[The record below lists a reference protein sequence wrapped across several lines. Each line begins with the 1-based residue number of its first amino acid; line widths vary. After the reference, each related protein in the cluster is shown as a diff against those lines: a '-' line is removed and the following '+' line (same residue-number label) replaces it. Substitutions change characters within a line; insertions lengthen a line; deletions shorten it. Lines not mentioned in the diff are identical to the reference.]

1 MSIKISII
9 IPVYNTGEILR
20 RTINNVLNQTMRDFE
35 LILVNDGST
44 DNSLSICNEYSKK
57 DSRIV
62 VINKKNSG
70 ICNSRNRGIKEAKGE
85 YIAFLDHD
93 DEVDCHLLEDNYIL
107 AKKYNA
113 DIVKFG
119 YEYIY
124 CLKNKYIRKKSSNK
138 IDNLLVLD
146 KNKIMNTYMNLNK
159 NRILVYIWDGLYKK
173 SFLESNKILFDSR
186 YTVGREDIA
195 FNILCYMHVSKL
207 IFNPKVYYKYYAYE
221 ISTYNGMKKEKY
233 IQYCEDVLANF
244 QLEKIL
250 LKKIICLDGY
260 YEYRYLKQVMEI
272 IGFLLEHV
280 NNVSLKEI
288 QYYLNIF
295 SKKHI
300 IKKDILKK
308 GFKWLNTKQKIFL
321 ILFYLKKNLAI
332 AILIKL
338 YALLIK

>member
-1 MSIKISII
+1 MSIKVSII

-20 RTINNVLNQTMRDFE
+20 RTINNVLNQTMKDFE

-57 DSRIV
+57 DARIV

-70 ICNSRNRGIKEAKGE
+70 ICNSRNRGIKEARGE

-93 DEVDCHLLEDNYIL
+93 DEVECHLLEDNYIL

-119 YEYIY
+119 YEYIHR
-124 CLKNKYIRKKSSNK
+124 LKNKDIRKKSYNK
-138 IDNLLVLD
+138 INNLLVLD
-146 KNKIMNTYMNLNK
+146 KNKIMNTYMMLSE

-195 FNILCYMHVSKL
+195 FNILCYMHVNKL
-207 IFNPKVYYKYYAYE
+207 IFNPKIYYKYYVYE
-221 ISTYNGMKKEKY
+221 SSTYKGMKKEKY

-244 QLEKIL
+244 QLEKNL
-250 LKKIICLDGY
+250 LKKIIYSDGY

-288 QYYLNIF
+288 QCYLDIF
-295 SKKHI
+295 SRKHI
-300 IKKDILKK
+300 IKKDILRK
-308 GFKWLNTKQKIFL
+308 GFKWLNMKQKIFL
-321 ILFYLKKNLAI
+321 ILFYLKKNLII
-332 AILIKL
+332 AILIKS